1 MKKLNLLI
9 VLGLFC
15 LAGITTK
22 AQITETTEFPITS
35 GADDV
40 EQDLFE
46 GSMYTTSSD
55 IEVTRD
61 GSSEQLIGLRFTDIE
76 IPTGAVINDAYI
88 QVTVDETNSGGPV
101 HAVILVD
108 SSTDAEPW
116 GFAPFSIQN
125 RPYNETLPVIWE
137 IAPWPVDEVA
147 GEDQRTPD
155 LSAQIQSVID
165 QDGWIAGNAIAFGM
179 VDPLYLEIP
188 GFEGNGDNKRVFET
202 YDNEAATAPRLVI
215 NYTLPDIYFNGGF
228 PVDAESSWKY
238 NDQGVD
244 LSGETWTAIE
254 YLADTSWAY
263 GDAKLGYGD
272 GNENTTLNFG
282 PDPDNKYP
290 TTYLRHTFEVSNTS
304 EIDSLIF
311 NVQRDDG
318 VVVYVN
324 GEEAFRMNMPE
335 GEIGYN
341 TLASNA
347 VSGDDEE
354 AFFEYKME
362 SSLIEGVNTI
372 AVELHQSS
380 LSSSDLGFD
389 MSVDFKPPPLE
400 TATFPL
406 ASQSEW
412 YFLDTGVS
420 LDEDENWTQVEY
432 EEEFA
437 WGQGQGPLGYGNPVN
452 TVVSFGP
459 DPDDKYIT
467 TYFRRTIDIDLE
479 SLPDS
484 VVFGLM
490 RDDGALVYV
499 NGQEIIRSNMPE
511 GEIDYLTFSEST
523 VSGSAETTFYTYSVS
538 KDVFVDGLNQ
548 LAVEVHNRDGFSS
561 DLSFD
566 LYIKEPTET
575 NPPVDCS
582 EPHISCFTSIEPT
595 SQTPNMI
602 ISESVSWQQFHK
614 EGTAY
619 TIGDGLVPGNHDFT
633 AFVPV
638 DGSSENGYLSVNHE
652 NTPGGVSMIQLSFNQ
667 ETKLWELNTSQ
678 PVDFYNE
685 DLVTTTRNCSGGI
698 TPWLTVVTAEE
709 TLNSG
714 DVNGDGY
721 EDVGWLVEIDP
732 ETAMV
737 MDYDDDGVQDKLW
750 AMGRMSHENVA
761 INNEGTIAYYGED
774 GGTQCVYKY
783 VTDEPGDLTAGTV
796 YALSLD
802 NPLAGAGDPTGFT
815 GTWVEVP
822 NETQDDRNNMRFN
835 AAALGGTNFNGVE
848 DVEIGT
854 VDGKVYF
861 TSKGNGRVYRFEDG
875 EAGVTKFETFV
886 GGTSYDITTAN
897 GVVSESWGGG
907 NDNLTFD
914 DKGNLWVL
922 QDGGNDYIWVV
933 RPDHSQEN
941 PNVELFASM
950 PNGSEPCG
958 LTFSPDYRFG
968 FFSVQHPSSSNQPQ
982 IDATGN
988 EVSFDKDAVVIFA
1001 LNGELG
1007 TLNDCTADA
1016 GSIQFEDGTTETTV
1030 IIDDNDPSTV
1040 LVEFNE
1046 EPSENDGS
1054 WVVTDQE
1061 GNLLALPATVEDVEA
1076 IDFDNAGPGVCLI
1089 WFLSFDS
1096 ENSNVLDLVGQFE
1109 AGNDVNA
1116 NELSGC
1122 FDLSNPLTVV
1132 REYEEVDCDDFKYY
1146 LSDVDVAN
1154 GPVTNFYEVTLDAAS
1169 STAMLTEIASVD
1181 YEAHIAFNEDDNLLY
1196 VVRSIGGGYRTLDPS
1211 SGVFGEEVVLDPSFT
1226 KITAAAFNEDGQLI
1240 IGDMDSGTIH
1250 AIDLETAAVIPYG
1263 TGDVSGGDISYG
1275 FGGTPYL
1282 ASRGFSGS
1290 IYSINT
1296 DGGMNMEVG
1305 ECSNLVTGMA
1315 TMSNGNYLLSA
1326 KLSGQLTVQFGDF
1339 TESTH
1344 TYDLLL
1350 DDAAFTHLDGDL
1362 ASGCDDEEV
1371 QIAQY
1376 DFEAELTEAIS
1387 HSNQVGLNA
1396 EIDEN
1401 EIGVFPNPTK
1411 GELNLVFKTVTT
1423 GNTTVEILD
1432 TQGKLIEVI
1441 FNQDANANQEY
1452 RVNFDGS
1459 SLPNGIYL
1467 YRMVTGNEIIIDK
1480 FMIAR

>member
-9 VLGLFC
+9 AFGLFC
-15 LAGITTK
+15 LLSITTK

-40 EQDLFE
+40 EQDLF
-46 GSMYTTSSD
+46 GGGMYTTSSD

-76 IPTGAVINDAYI
+76 IPTGATINSAYI
-88 QVTVDETNSGGPV
+88 QVTVDETDTEGPV

-125 RPYNETLPVIWE
+125 RPYNESLPVIWE

-165 QDGWIAGNAIAFGM
+165 QDGWFAGNAIAFGM

-244 LSGETWTAIE
+244 LASEDWTAIE
-254 YLADTSWAY
+254 YLSDSSWAY

-272 GNENTTLNFG
+272 GNENTTLDFG
-282 PDPDNKYP
+282 PDPENKYP
-290 TTYLRHTFEVSNTS
+290 TTYLRHIFEVDNTT
-304 EIDSLIF
+304 EIDTLIF
-311 NVQRDDG
+311 NVKRDDG

-335 GEIGYN
+335 GEITYN
-341 TLASNA
+341 TLASSP
-347 VSGDDEE
+347 VSGADEE
-354 AFFEYKME
+354 AFFEYRME
-362 SSLIEGVNTI
+362 STLIEGVNTI

-400 TATFPL
+400 AATFPF

-412 YFLDTGVS
+412 NFLDTGVS
-420 LDEDENWTQVEY
+420 LDEDESWTAVEY

-437 WGQGQGPLGYGNPVN
+437 WGQGPGPLGYGNPVN
-452 TVVSFGP
+452 TVVSYGP
-459 DPDDKYIT
+459 DADNKYIT
-467 TYFRRTIDIDLE
+467 TYFRRTIDIDYDA
-479 SLPDS
+479 LPDS
-484 VVFGLM
+484 IVFGLI
-490 RDDGALVYV
+490 RDDGAILYV
-499 NGQEIIRSNMPE
+499 NGEEVIRSNMPE
-511 GEIDYLTFSEST
+511 GEVDYLTFAAST
-523 VSGSAETTFYTYSVS
+523 VGGSDETKYFTYTVS

-548 LAVEVHNRDGFSS
+548 LSVELHNRSNSSS
-561 DLSFD
+561 DISFD

-575 NPPVDCS
+575 NPPVNCD
-582 EPHISCFTSIEPT
+582 EPHIGCFTSIEPT

-602 ISESVSWQQFHK
+602 ISSDISWQQIHK
-614 EGTAY
+614 EGSAY
-619 TIGDGLVPGNHDFT
+619 TVGDGIVPGNHDFT
-633 AFVPV
+633 AYVPV

-652 NTPGGVSMIQLSFNQ
+652 NTPGGVSMIQLSFNP
-667 ETKLWELNTSQ
+667 ETKLWELNSSQ
-678 PVDFYNE
+678 PVDFYND

-709 TLNSG
+709 TTNSG
-714 DVNGDGY
+714 DENDDGY

-737 MDYDDDGVQDKLW
+737 MDYENDGVQDKLW
-750 AMGRMSHENVA
+750 AMGRMSHENVV
-761 INNEGTIAYYGED
+761 INNAGTIAYYGED

-783 VTDEPGDLTAGTV
+783 VMDEPGNLKDGTV
-796 YALSLD
+796 YVLSLD
-802 NPLAGAGDPTGFT
+802 NPLSGGGDPTGFT
-815 GTWVEVP
+815 GTWIEVP

-875 EAGVTKFETFV
+875 ETGVSKFETFV

-968 FFSVQHPSSSNQPQ
+968 FFSVQHPSSSNEPQ

-988 EVSFDKDAVVIFA
+988 EVAFDGDAVVIFA
-1001 LNGELG
+1001 LRGELG
-1007 TLNDCTADA
+1007 TLDDCTADA
-1016 GSIQFEDGTTETTV
+1016 GTIHFEDGTAETMIV
-1030 IIDDNDPSTV
+1030 IDDNDPSTV
-1040 LVEFNE
+1040 LVEFTE
-1046 EPSENDGS
+1046 EPSEDSGS

-1061 GNLLALPATVEDVEA
+1061 GNFLAIPSTADDVEA

-1089 WFLSFDS
+1089 WFLSFDP

-1122 FDLSNPLTVV
+1122 YDLSDPLTVV
-1132 REYEEVDCDDFKYY
+1132 REYEEIDCDDFKYY
-1146 LSDVDVAN
+1146 LADVDVEN
-1154 GPVTNFYEVTLDAAS
+1154 GSVTNFYELTLDAGS
-1169 STAMLTEIASVD
+1169 STGMLTSIASVD
-1181 YEAHIAFNEDDNLLY
+1181 YEAHVAYNEEDNKLY
-1196 VVRSIGGGYRTLDPS
+1196 VVRSIGGDFRTLDPS
-1211 SGVFGEEVVLDPSFT
+1211 TGVFGEETAINPSFT
-1226 KITAAAFNEDGQLI
+1226 KVTAAVFNDDGLLI
-1240 IGDMDSGTIH
+1240 IGDMNSGTIS
-1250 AIDLETAAVIPYG
+1250 AIDTETSSVSPYA
-1263 TGDVSGGDISYG
+1263 TGEVSGGDIAYG
-1275 FGGTPYL
+1275 FDGIPYL
-1282 ASRGFSGS
+1282 ASRAFSGTV
-1290 IYSINT
+1290 YELDT
-1296 DGGMNMEVG
+1296 DGGMNTPVG
-1305 ECSNLVTGMA
+1305 GISNLVTGMA
-1315 TMSNGNYLLSA
+1315 TMSNGNFLLSA
-1326 KLSGQLTVQFGDF
+1326 KLSNTLTVENADF
-1339 TESTH
+1339 SNSAQ
-1344 TYDLLL
+1344 TYQLLL
-1350 DDAAFTHLDGDL
+1350 DGASFTHLDGDL
-1362 ASGCDDEEV
+1362 ASGCSDQE
-1371 QIAQY
+1371 
-1376 DFEAELTEAIS
+1376 IS
-1387 HSNQVGLNA
+1387 TSNNRSNQISEA
-1396 EIDEN
+1396 SQSIAASKIE
-1401 EIGVFPNPTK
+1401 VFPNPTK
-1411 GELNLVFKTVTT
+1411 GDLNLVFNSVET
-1423 GNTTVEILD
+1423 GRTTVEILD
-1432 TQGKLIEVI
+1432 TQGKVI
-1441 FNQDANANQEY
+1441 DVVFNQNVETNQEY

-1459 SLPNGIYL
+1459 ALPNGIYL
-1467 YRMVTGNEIIIDK
+1467 YRMVTGNEIVIDK